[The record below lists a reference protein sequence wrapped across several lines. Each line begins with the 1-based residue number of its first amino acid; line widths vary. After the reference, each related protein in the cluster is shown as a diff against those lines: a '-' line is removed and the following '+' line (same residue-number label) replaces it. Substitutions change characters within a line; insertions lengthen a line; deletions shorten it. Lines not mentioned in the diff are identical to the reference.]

1 MENPISKLAQSMGM
15 NEDDFVS
22 CLNAKAQ
29 KLLNMGELIGICG
42 ICLKYQINPLVDG
55 ELHIMV
61 NNRNGAVTPILG
73 VNGFHRIMSSD
84 PRFRKLTF
92 EYSQDYINLGV
103 IKVNGID
110 VPKWCPM
117 WIRGNLTTVIDGKEY
132 TSSRTEFFSD
142 CVKNSNGWQQSP
154 ARMLHHRCMAQLV
167 RSVLG
172 VPLSDEGSPI
182 TESPEYRSIPNQQ
195 QQQQQPQQYAQ
206 QQRSMPNQQQQPMP
220 QPQQVQVPPQQQQ
233 FPNVEVVAAIGQPQ
247 PQMQQRPMPNQ
258 QQPMPQP
265 QQQRQQ
271 QSQQQQPVSASQ
283 QNNMNMSMPRLK

>member
-195 QQQQQPQQYAQ
+195 QQSQQSYAQ
-206 QQRSMPNQQQQPMP
+206 QQRSMPNQQQPMPQP
-220 QPQQVQVPPQQQQ
+220 QPQQVQVPPQQQ

-247 PQMQQRPMPNQ
+247 PQMQQRPMP
-258 QQPMPQP
+258 QP

-271 QSQQQQPVSASQ
+271 QPQQQPVSASQ

>member
-15 NEDDFVS
+15 SEDDFVS
-22 CLNAKAQ
+22 CLNQKAQ
-29 KLLNMGELIGICG
+29 KMLNMGELVGICG

-61 NNRNGAVTPILG
+61 NQRNGAVTPILG

-110 VPKWCPM
+110 VPKWCPV
-117 WIRGNLTTVIDGKEY
+117 WIRGNLTTEIDGKEY
-132 TSSRTEFFSD
+132 TSSRTEFFAD
-142 CVKNSNGWQQSP
+142 CVKQSNGWQQSP

-195 QQQQQPQQYAQ
+195 QPQQYAQ
-206 QQRSMPNQQQQPMP
+206 QQRSMPNQQQPMP
-220 QPQQVQVPPQQQQ
+220 APQQVQVPPQQQQ

-258 QQPMPQP
+258 QQPQQRPQP
-265 QQQRQQ
+265 QQQ
-271 QSQQQQPVSASQ
+271 QSVSASQ

>member
-195 QQQQQPQQYAQ
+195 QQPQQYAQ

-247 PQMQQRPMPNQ
+247 PQMQQRPMP
-258 QQPMPQP
+258 QP
-265 QQQRQQ
+265 QQRPQP
-271 QSQQQQPVSASQ
+271 QQQQPVSASQ

>member
-132 TSSRTEFFSD
+132 TSSRTEFFAD

-195 QQQQQPQQYAQ
+195 QQSQQSYAQ
-206 QQRSMPNQQQQPMP
+206 QQRSMPNQQQPMPQP

-247 PQMQQRPMPNQ
+247 PQMQQRPMPQPQPQ
-258 QQPMPQP
+258 QRPQP
-265 QQQRQQ
+265 QQQ
-271 QSQQQQPVSASQ
+271 QSVSASQ

>member
-15 NEDDFVS
+15 SEDDFVS
-22 CLNAKAQ
+22 CLNQKAQ

-61 NNRNGAVTPILG
+61 NQRTGAVTPILG

-84 PRFRKLTF
+84 PRFRKITY

-110 VPKWCPM
+110 VPKWCPV
-117 WIRGNLTTVIDGKEY
+117 WIRGNLTTEIDGKEY
-132 TSSRTEFFSD
+132 TSSRTEFFAD

-154 ARMLHHRCMAQLV
+154 ARMLHHRCMAPLV

-195 QQQQQPQQYAQ
+195 QP
-206 QQRSMPNQQQQPMP
+206 QQRSMPNQQQPMP
-220 QPQQVQVPPQQQQ
+220 APQQVQVPPQQQQ

-247 PQMQQRPMPNQ
+247 PR
-258 QQPMPQP
+258 PMPQP
-265 QQQRQQ
+265 QQRPQPQQQ
-271 QSQQQQPVSASQ
+271 QSVSASQ
-283 QNNMNMSMPRLK
+283 QNNMNMNMSMPRLK

>member
-1 MENPISKLAQSMGM
+1 M
-15 NEDDFVS
+15 
-22 CLNAKAQ
+22 
-29 KLLNMGELIGICG
+29 LNMGELIGICG

-84 PRFRKLTF
+84 PRFRKLSF
-92 EYSQDYINLGV
+92 EYSQDYINLGMMR
-103 IKVNGID
+103 INGIE

-195 QQQQQPQQYAQ
+195 QQSQQSYAQ

-247 PQMQQRPMPNQ
+247 PQMQQRPMPQPQPQ
-258 QQPMPQP
+258 QRPQP
-265 QQQRQQ
+265 QQQ
-271 QSQQQQPVSASQ
+271 QSVSASQ
-283 QNNMNMSMPRLK
+283 QNNINMSMPRLK

>member
-195 QQQQQPQQYAQ
+195 QQSQQSYAQ
-206 QQRSMPNQQQQPMP
+206 QQRSMPNQQQPMP

-258 QQPMPQP
+258 QQPQQRPQP
-265 QQQRQQ
+265 QQQ
-271 QSQQQQPVSASQ
+271 QSVSASQ

>member
-132 TSSRTEFFSD
+132 TSSRTEFFAD

-195 QQQQQPQQYAQ
+195 QQSQQSYAQ
-206 QQRSMPNQQQQPMP
+206 QQRSMPNQQQPMP

-247 PQMQQRPMPNQ
+247 PQMQQRPMPQPQPQ
-258 QQPMPQP
+258 QRPQP
-265 QQQRQQ
+265 QQQ
-271 QSQQQQPVSASQ
+271 QSVSASQ
-283 QNNMNMSMPRLK
+283 QNNINMSMPRLK

>member
-61 NNRNGAVTPILG
+61 NQRTGAVTPILG

-84 PRFRKLTF
+84 PRFRKINF
-92 EYSQDYINLGV
+92 EYSQDYINLGT

-110 VPKWCPM
+110 VPKWCPV
-117 WIRGNLTTVIDGKEY
+117 WIRGLLTTEIDGKEY
-132 TSSRTEFFSD
+132 TSSRTEFFAD

-195 QQQQQPQQYAQ
+195 
-206 QQRSMPNQQQQPMP
+206 PMP
-220 QPQQVQVPPQQQQ
+220 APQQVQVPPQQQQ

-247 PQMQQRPMPNQ
+247 PQMQQRPMP
-258 QQPMPQP
+258 

>member
-15 NEDDFVS
+15 SEDDFVS
-22 CLNAKAQ
+22 CLNQKAQ
-29 KLLNMGELIGICG
+29 KMLNMGELVGICG

-61 NNRNGAVTPILG
+61 NQRNGAVTPILG

-84 PRFRKLTF
+84 PRFRKITF

-103 IKVNGID
+103 IKVNGIE

-195 QQQQQPQQYAQ
+195 QQSQQSYAQ
-206 QQRSMPNQQQQPMP
+206 QQRSMPNQQQQPMT

-247 PQMQQRPMPNQ
+247 PQMQQRPMPQPQPQ
-258 QQPMPQP
+258 QRPQP
-265 QQQRQQ
+265 QQQ
-271 QSQQQQPVSASQ
+271 QSVSASQ

>member
-195 QQQQQPQQYAQ
+195 QQSQQSYAQ
-206 QQRSMPNQQQQPMP
+206 QQRSMPNQQQPMP
-220 QPQQVQVPPQQQQ
+220 QPQQVQVPNQQQQ

-247 PQMQQRPMPNQ
+247 PQMQQRPMP
-258 QQPMPQP
+258 QP

-271 QSQQQQPVSASQ
+271 QPQQQPVSASQ

>member
-132 TSSRTEFFSD
+132 TSSRTEFFAD

-247 PQMQQRPMPNQ
+247 PQMQQRPMPQPQPQ
-258 QQPMPQP
+258 QRPQP
-265 QQQRQQ
+265 QQQ
-271 QSQQQQPVSASQ
+271 QSVSASQ